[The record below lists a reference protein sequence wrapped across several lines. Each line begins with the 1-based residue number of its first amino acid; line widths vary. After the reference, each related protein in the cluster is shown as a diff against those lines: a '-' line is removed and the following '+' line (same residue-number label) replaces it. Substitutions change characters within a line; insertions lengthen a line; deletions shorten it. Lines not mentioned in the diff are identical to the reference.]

1 MKTLAPGV
9 TATGPLF
16 EGQSLRIVAD
26 MLREVDQAV
35 GEEGVALVQR
45 NLDENTKHPS
55 SPPFYRNHIHS
66 YRSGSNKT
74 LIDDGG
80 IVYGP
85 WLEGV
90 GSRNETTK
98 FKGYRSFQRATQKLE
113 QVKIDIAEV
122 VVHKY
127 MLRLNG

>member
-1 MKTLAPGV
+1 MRTLAPGV

-16 EGQSLRIVAD
+16 DGQSLRIVAD
-26 MLREVDQAV
+26 MLREIDQAV
-35 GEEGVALVQR
+35 GEEGVALVQQ
-45 NLDENTKHPS
+45 NLDTFTKHPS
-55 SPPFYRNHIHS
+55 SPPFYRNHIHT

-90 GSRNETTK
+90 GSRNQTTK
-98 FKGYRSFQRATQKLE
+98 FKGVPLISARHPEA
-113 QVKIDIAEV
+113 
-122 VVHKY
+122 
-127 MLRLNG
+127 